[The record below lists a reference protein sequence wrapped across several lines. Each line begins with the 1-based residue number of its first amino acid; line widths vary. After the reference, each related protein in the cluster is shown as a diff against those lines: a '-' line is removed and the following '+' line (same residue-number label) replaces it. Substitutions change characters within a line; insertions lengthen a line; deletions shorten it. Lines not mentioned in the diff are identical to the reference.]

1 MTDLVVRI
9 AAGVALAAVV
19 FARIASDGR
28 EIAELKRDL
37 VEQRSAYESAALE
50 QAHKISDLGQQLL
63 TERNELEVKYVED
76 TEALRRQRD
85 AESADA
91 DRLRQQLKAATARR
105 GAGVEATA
113 ADCQRAADQH
123 AELGELAG
131 EGVELLVE
139 GQAILRERDRDVH
152 RLLNELTLQQ
162 RIVNQAAE

>member
-28 EIAELKRDL
+28 EIAALKLDV
-37 VEQRSAYESAALE
+37 VEQRSAYESAALK
-50 QAHKISDLGQQLL
+50 QAHKISDLAQQLL

-91 DRLRQQLKAATARR
+91 DRLRQQLKAATTRR
-105 GAGVEATA
+105 GAGSEVTP

-123 AELGELAG
+123 AALGDLAG

-139 GQAILRERDRDVH
+139 GQAILRERDRDVQ
-152 RLLNELTLQQ
+152 RLLNELSLQQ
-162 RIVNQAAE
+162 RVVNQAAE